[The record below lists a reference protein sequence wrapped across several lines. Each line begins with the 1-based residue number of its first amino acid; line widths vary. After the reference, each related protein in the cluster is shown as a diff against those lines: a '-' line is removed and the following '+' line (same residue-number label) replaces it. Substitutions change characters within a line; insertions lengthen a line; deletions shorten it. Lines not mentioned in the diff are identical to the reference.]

1 MNNVWDNYGPYQI
14 SNNCVYIK
22 NVYHGFDLSNKAQ
35 KAELGDRINMEIVRL
50 NYEINKWYKLKDEIY
65 G

>member
-1 MNNVWDNYGPYQI
+1 MAKMKTDP
-14 SNNCVYIK
+14 
-22 NVYHGFDLSNKAQ
+22 DR
-35 KAELGDRINMEIVRL
+35 EDRINMEIVRL